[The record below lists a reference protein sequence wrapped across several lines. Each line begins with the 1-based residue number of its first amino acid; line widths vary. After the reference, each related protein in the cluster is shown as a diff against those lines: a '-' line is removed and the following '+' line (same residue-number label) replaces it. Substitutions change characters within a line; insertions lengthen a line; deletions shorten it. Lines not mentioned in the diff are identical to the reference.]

1 VLDLIFGIIPA
12 SSFNLKIL
20 YKNFFRISKPL
31 VLILVF
37 SFSYYPHDQG
47 AQARP
52 CGWLKDMLQP
62 PKFNNG
68 IYQLFAQADKNQA
81 NDINN
86 SETTVFQQVISCSL
100 QAQSSG

>member
-1 VLDLIFGIIPA
+1 
-12 SSFNLKIL
+12 
-20 YKNFFRISKPL
+20 
-31 VLILVF
+31 
-37 SFSYYPHDQG
+37 
-47 AQARP
+47 
-52 CGWLKDMLQP
+52 MLQP